1 MVQGRRL
8 VRFNFPISNFATNDA
23 PFPEYTLAQMNKLP
37 KFPYI
42 DTIIEDLKAVIN
54 TIPDLVWDENE
65 PPSSNI
71 LEARLRAKRY
81 GAEVIATRHFL
92 RMVLNSRYEENRN
105 MPISAP
111 IMEYAQVC
119 IRAMFHSAQAFWG
132 IQWGRLV
139 VTNVW
144 GTSHA

>member
-1 MVQGRRL
+1 
-8 VRFNFPISNFATNDA
+8 
-23 PFPEYTLAQMNKLP
+23 MNKLP

-42 DTIIEDLKAVIN
+42 DTILEDLKSVIKP
-54 TIPDLVWDENE
+54 IPNLMWDEKD

-92 RMVLNSRYEENRN
+92 RMVLNSRYEESRN
-105 MPISAP
+105 EPISAP
-111 IMEYAQVC
+111 IMDYARKC

-132 IQWGRLV
+132 IQGGRLV